1 MRSVLCEILTNNI
14 NLLSTFCPWFVQA
27 GHYYKGQQTY
37 TMMVAT
43 VMDSVLPVFDMK
55 PTVKTQSAV
64 VNLLSRCVEIIRPQF
79 LLTIGAVQGLYTKA
93 IAGQYNTYP
102 LDISSS
108 LYQSLSQGLVLPWQ
122 HAQQQDWETRSK
134 HHHDFTMAMCTTFL
148 QLKAE
153 DISSPAALEAHSDTI
168 SRTLLLLTDFT
179 TCIKNKE
186 TKSKQILC
194 QSLRPV
200 IGHVIVLLPFIK
212 SEGTLLRKLLSFTTV
227 LCDALRVQLGSQ
239 FLQELVG
246 LCLGLFKENISS
258 KDCVIEPFIELL
270 TTLIREP
277 SPVYKTFTSD
287 IIQITLYQIGPLL
300 DSVPNALSSFFE
312 LLHAILM
319 TQWRHFYPNLVGSV
333 KQESCEHSEDFI
345 KIFAMVGESFCK
357 QDFNLLKQ
365 NLAALN
371 DLNEKRK
378 LFSKGLF
385 KEKLREQ
392 FVTVILHLMYSGH
405 VSLISDELIETLYQ
419 LTRDDLGF
427 FYSSSLRSF
436 LSLQN
441 LKHTEQLT
449 ALQMQS
455 YQDSPTFKIQ
465 IEAMM
470 VELRFAQKH

>member
-1 MRSVLCEILTNNI
+1 
-14 NLLSTFCPWFVQA
+14 
-27 GHYYKGQQTY
+27 
-37 TMMVAT
+37 
-43 VMDSVLPVFDMK
+43 
-55 PTVKTQSAV
+55 VKMQGAV
-64 VNLLSRCVEIIRPQF
+64 VHLLSRCVEVIRPQF
-79 LLTIGAVQGLYTKA
+79 LLTIGAVQALYTNA
-93 IAGQYNTYP
+93 IAGQYNAYP
-102 LDISSS
+102 VHVSSS

-122 HAQQQDWETRSK
+122 HTQQQDWETRSK
-134 HHHDFTMAMCTTFL
+134 HHHDFTMALCGPFL

-153 DISSPAALEAHSDTI
+153 DISSPAALELHSDII

-212 SEGTLLRKLLSFTTV
+212 SEGTLLRKVLCFTTV

-246 LCLGLFKENISS
+246 LCLRLFKEDITS
-258 KDCVIEPFIELL
+258 KDTTIEPFIELL
-270 TTLIREP
+270 TTLIKEP

-287 IIQITLYQIGPLL
+287 IIQITLYQIGPLI
-300 DSVPNALSSFFE
+300 DSVPNALSAYFE
-312 LLHAILM
+312 LLHSILM
-319 TQWRHFYPNLVGSV
+319 TQWRHFYPNLVGSPQ
-333 KQESCEHSEDFI
+333 QEVAAHSEDFI
-345 KIFAMVGESFCK
+345 KIFAMIGESFCK

-378 LFSKGLF
+378 LFSKALF

-419 LTRDDLGF
+419 LTQDDLGL
-427 FYSSSLRSF
+427 FYSSSLPSF
-436 LSLQN
+436 LSTQN
-441 LKHTEQLT
+441 LKHAEQLT
-449 ALQMQS
+449 TLNTQA

-465 IEAMM
+465 LEAMM
-470 VELRFAQKH
+470 VELRYAQKH